1 MFDIG
6 FSELIL
12 VTVVAVVVIGPD
24 KLPETVRT
32 IALWLGRLRRMASR
46 LYQEVEKEVGM
57 DDIRR
62 QLHNEEILQRLDEQA
77 RRMEAEQSAA
87 PSQTAPSKTGDIAP
101 GYPAPG
107 NPAPGNP
114 APGYPTP
121 EKQTP
126 GNHGG

>member
-12 VTVVAVVVIGPD
+12 VAVVAVVVIGPD

-77 RRMEAEQSAA
+77 RKMEAEQSAA
-87 PSQTAPSKTGDIAP
+87 TSQAATSQAAPSKTGDIAP
-101 GYPAPG
+101 GAPPSG
-107 NPAPGNP
+107 HQA
-114 APGYPTP
+114 P